1 MGVSKL
7 WLAFFGLALLEQNV
21 SAAVL
26 KKTSLHKRNV
36 DADAAEDEDDTE
48 DDAEDDDAAPVL
60 AVAKAV
66 QSPKGMINAGPPPT
80 TTSTTTT
87 TTTTEA
93 APTAPPPAVKPWA
106 HLAAELAEVEAHID
120 RMRSEMS
127 MWADHAEWNKRI
139 AEDKKKVEEATTPEL
154 ANMLGDIR
162 EEIHQL
168 AVPVYTDVLQ
178 ENMEALTERAD
189 FIRGQIE
196 DMKNKQ
202 TSTKAQAP
210 EVSKPEPAPKVANAE
225 SKAPEAEPFLLAVA
239 FVVGCLVVALVSM
252 FLAKK

>member
-48 DDAEDDDAAPVL
+48 DDAEDDDVAPVL
-60 AVAKAV
+60 AVAK
-66 QSPKGMINAGPPPT
+66 QSPKGMINAGPAPT
-80 TTSTTTT
+80 TTSTSTTTT
-87 TTTTEA
+87 TTQA
-93 APTAPPPAVKPWA
+93 PPTAPPPAVKPWA
-106 HLAAELAEVEAHID
+106 HLEAELSEVEAHID
-120 RMRSEMS
+120 RMRAEMN

-202 TSTKAQAP
+202 SNTKAQAP
-210 EVSKPEPAPKVANAE
+210 EVEKPKPAPVAAE
-225 SKAPEAEPFLLAVA
+225 PKAPEAEPFLLAVA